1 MKKTF
6 TILATLGIL
15 FGLSITALADRPK
28 PPKNKVPVAR
38 KRQHEQQQRVGQG
51 VRSGELTAGET
62 VRLEKNQ
69 REINQDI
76 RAAKSD
82 GVVTGAERKDIHQD
96 QNQAS
101 RHIYRAKHNRRDRN

>member
-6 TILATLGIL
+6 TILATLGIIV
-15 FGLSITALADRPK
+15 GLTVTALADH
-28 PPKNKVPVAR
+28 KNRVPVTR
-38 KRQHEQQQRVGQG
+38 KRQAEQHQRIHQG
-51 VRSGELTAGET
+51 VRSGEVTKGE
-62 VRLEKNQ
+62 RAKLGKKQ
-69 REINQDI
+69 HEINQDI
-76 RAAKSD
+76 REAKSD